1 MLRSAWGSS
10 FRPYP
15 SLWISHHLIFFQH
28 ELMSGCSFSY
38 RTASHAQLVLTE
50 LATAT
55 IAISQYKN
63 HAMTSEQCPAWSVC
77 KQRPARRSF
86 EFLLCLEEYIH
97 VVGPYVGV
105 HHGRVCETNALLAT
119 TRSKP
124 KTEKDHT
131 YISISIYIY
140 IYLNKKENIYK
151 YITAIFKYPEWP
163 LQFGGLK
170 KKPYCIPITFSRSH
184 GCSWLVFVEI
194 IGMLCNRT
202 GLRCILEKNMCLIY
216 AYILSQKQYT

>member
-1 MLRSAWGSS
+1 
-10 FRPYP
+10 
-15 SLWISHHLIFFQH
+15 
-28 ELMSGCSFSY
+28 MSGRSFSY

-55 IAISQYKN
+55 IAISQYKY

-86 EFLLCLEEYIH
+86 EFWLCLEEYVH

-131 YISISIYIY
+131 YISIYISY
-140 IYLNKKENIYK
+140 IYLNKYIYIYYNDLQIPLVTLAIWGSIKE
-151 YITAIFKYPEWP
+151 AI
-163 LQFGGLK
+163 LH
-170 KKPYCIPITFSRSH
+170 TDD
-184 GCSWLVFVEI
+184 VF
-194 IGMLCNRT
+194 T
-202 GLRCILEKNMCLIY
+202 K
-216 AYILSQKQYT
+216 S